1 MEKRKTVKSFELGS
15 KEASMFMN
23 GDWQTAACQT
33 QEEDFGE
40 RVRKP
45 RVSEKTLILVGG
57 IRKKTIERKGEVTFL
72 ESELREVGR
81 LSSVFMPYTL

>member
-45 RVSEKTLILVGG
+45 RVSEKTLSYLWGVS
-57 IRKKTIERKGEVTFL
+57 ERK
-72 ESELREVGR
+72 R
-81 LSSVFMPYTL
+81 